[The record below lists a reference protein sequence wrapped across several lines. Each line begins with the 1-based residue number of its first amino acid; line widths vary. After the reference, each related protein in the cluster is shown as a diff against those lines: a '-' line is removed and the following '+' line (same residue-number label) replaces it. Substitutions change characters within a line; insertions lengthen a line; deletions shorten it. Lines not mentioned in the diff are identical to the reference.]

1 VTTVLMLGWE
11 YPPHVT
17 GGLAPATAGIVRG
30 LLAAGL
36 RVQLIVANAEGAA
49 GAPHL
54 TVHGVFGAGAPGGY
68 EGSGEA
74 LYGMFG
80 AVEQYAVAA
89 AAIARTVR
97 FDVIHAHD
105 WLTEPAAMRIAAE
118 HRRPWVLHVHA
129 TEYDRAG
136 EHGNEGVMAVER
148 AAVHSASEVI
158 AVSAYTR
165 DIVIR
170 RYGADPRRVH
180 VVHNSVERDAPWL
193 ADEDDDTPHRPM
205 VLFLGRV
212 TFQKGPDYFVE
223 AARLVL
229 QHEPEVLFVVA
240 GDGDMRGRLMQH
252 VAGLELGKS
261 ILFTGFV
268 PPDDAARLLASAD
281 VFVMPS
287 VSEPFGIAAL
297 EALRAGTPVILD
309 RGAGVTEVA
318 RDVLLVDF
326 WNVRQMADRILAA
339 LTYPTL
345 RRELSARG
353 RASVEKWSWERAGAR
368 ITELYAPLLAG
379 SR

>member
-1 VTTVLMLGWE
+1 
-11 YPPHVT
+11 
-17 GGLAPATAGIVRG
+17 
-30 LLAAGL
+30 
-36 RVQLIVANAEGAA
+36 
-49 GAPHL
+49 
-54 TVHGVFGAGAPGGY
+54 
-68 EGSGEA
+68 
-74 LYGMFG
+74 
-80 AVEQYAVAA
+80 
-89 AAIARTVR
+89 
-97 FDVIHAHD
+97 
-105 WLTEPAAMRIAAE
+105 
-118 HRRPWVLHVHA
+118 
-129 TEYDRAG
+129 
-136 EHGNEGVMAVER
+136 
-148 AAVHSASEVI
+148 
-158 AVSAYTR
+158 
-165 DIVIR
+165 
-170 RYGADPRRVH
+170 
-180 VVHNSVERDAPWL
+180 
-193 ADEDDDTPHRPM
+193 
-205 VLFLGRV
+205 
-212 TFQKGPDYFVE
+212 
-223 AARLVL
+223 
-229 QHEPEVLFVVA
+229 VVA